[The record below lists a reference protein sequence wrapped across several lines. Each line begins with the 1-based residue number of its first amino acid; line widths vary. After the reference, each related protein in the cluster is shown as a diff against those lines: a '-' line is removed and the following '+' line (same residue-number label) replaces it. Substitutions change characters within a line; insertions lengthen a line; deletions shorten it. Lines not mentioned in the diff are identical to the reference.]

1 MNRSA
6 LRSDIFFFLLLSTF
20 SMPSF
25 TTTLEILSYDAKN
38 SGIAEKSVII
48 LGKKQAVLIDAQWR
62 PSDARRVAGMIQ
74 DSGRELTHILITHGH
89 PDHYWGLGTILESF
103 PRAKVLARQGTR
115 DEIANQFAAKWI
127 HWQPM
132 TGADLPLEPV
142 VPEVFDG
149 DKLLLEGEE
158 IRFIDL
164 PPNEVEH
171 SVAFY
176 VPSRQALIVGDLIFS
191 RMHAYFA
198 DLNNPSGWIEAL
210 QLVKTAGPIKTVY
223 PGHGPNG
230 DAGLIDEAI
239 RYMQVYQSHARPGVP
254 LPEIIKGMTRDFPD
268 YDGEMLLWWTR
279 GPGFGIFGPRS
290 LGVPESLIA
299 QLPPHLV
306 GPAPGCNTT
315 NKALVEKL
323 FYQGFSGGNMD
334 VLDEVFAQDIHF
346 EYPGVPAGLDGI
358 KAIVQKNNASFAGWR
373 FTMHDTLCDGDKVT
387 VRWSASGRH
396 VKSFMGEEPTNKEV
410 ELSGISIY
418 RIENNRI
425 AADWVAPDNLGLLT
439 QIGAMDSVNLTAGQN
454 SADF

>member
-1 MNRSA
+1 MNSNAHRPG
-6 LRSDIFFFLLLSTF
+6 IFITLLLYAF
-20 SMPSF
+20 CMPSF
-25 TTTLEILSYDAKN
+25 TAPLEILSYDAKN
-38 SGIAEKSVII
+38 SGIGEKSVII
-48 LGKKQAVLIDAQWR
+48 LGEKHAVLIDAQWK
-62 PSDARRVAGMIQ
+62 PSDAQQVADLIR

-89 PDHYWGLGTILESF
+89 PDHYWGLGTILEMF
-103 PRAKVLARQGTR
+103 PQAKVLARKGTR

-132 TGADLPLEPV
+132 LGTDIPLKPV
-142 VPEVFDG
+142 IPEAFSG
-149 DKLLLEGEE
+149 DKLLLEDKE
-158 IRFIDL
+158 IRLIDL

-171 SVAFY
+171 SVAYY
-176 VPSRQALIVGDLIFS
+176 VPSQQALIVGDLIFS
-191 RMHAYFA
+191 RMHSYFA

-239 RYMQVYQSHARPGVP
+239 RYMRVYQSYARPGVP
-254 LPEIIKGMTRDFPD
+254 LPEIIKGMTVEFPD

-306 GPAPGCNTT
+306 SPAPGCSAV

-323 FYQGFSGGNMD
+323 FYQGFSGGDMD
-334 VLDEVFAQDIHF
+334 VLDEVFADGIHF
-346 EYPGVPAGLDGI
+346 EYPGVPAGLEGI

-373 FTMHDTLCDGDKVT
+373 FTMHDTLCDGDRIT

-396 VKSFMGEEPTNKEV
+396 VQSFMGERPTNTEV

-418 RIENNRI
+418 QVDNNKI
-425 AADWVAPDNLGLLT
+425 IADWVTPDNLGFLT
-439 QIGAMDSVNLTAGQN
+439 QIGVMEPVNMTEK
-454 SADF
+454 